1 MSTLTVVGVQG
12 FESISLEELI
22 EQAELLTR
30 VDRKYVVPAAEVGIL
45 MDALAGCARILEVDE
60 GREFGYRST
69 YFDTPQRD
77 SFLSAGRSQ
86 RRRWKVRTRTYLDSG
101 SSWLEVKTRSARD
114 QTMKQRIE
122 HPDAHHLVDGL
133 TPAGRSFVA
142 PLLGPGVAAS
152 VEPVL
157 DTVYRRTTLFLPA
170 SSSRA
175 TIDVH
180 LRWTSLI
187 DGTELE
193 RPAVAVIETKTGS
206 TPSAVD
212 RLMWSHRHRPVRISK
227 FGVGMAALDPQLPRL
242 KWHRA
247 MARHLGLT
255 TNTPRQGEN
264 S

>member
-1 MSTLTVVGVQG
+1 MSASEVVVAQG
-12 FESISLEELI
+12 LEPISLDELI
-22 EQAELLTR
+22 ERAELLTR
-30 VDRKYVVPAAEVGIL
+30 VDRKYVVPAAGAGRLVN
-45 MDALAGCARILEVDE
+45 ALAGAARILEVD
-60 GREFGYRST
+60 GCREFAYRST

-101 SSWLEVKTRSARD
+101 SSWLEVKTRQARD
-114 QTMKQRIE
+114 QTAKRRIE
-122 HPDAHHLVDGL
+122 HPDAHQVDGL
-133 TPAGRSFVA
+133 TPAGEAFVA
-142 PLLGPGVAAS
+142 DSLGTRVAAS

-157 DTVYRRTTLFLPA
+157 DTLYRRTTLFLPA
-170 SSSRA
+170 SSSRT
-175 TIDVH
+175 TIDVD
-180 LRWTSLI
+180 LRWTSLL

-212 RLMWSHRHRPVRISK
+212 RLMWSYGHRPVRISK

-247 MARHLGLT
+247 MDRHLGLT
-255 TNTPRQGEN
+255 TDTPSTRR
-264 S
+264 SL

>member
-1 MSTLTVVGVQG
+1 MSTLTAVGVQSW
-12 FESISLEELI
+12 ESITLEELV

-30 VDRKYVVPAAEVGIL
+30 VDRKYVVPAVDVGIL
-45 MDALAGCARILEVDE
+45 MDGLADSAFVLEVDSR
-60 GREFGYRST
+60 REFGYRST

-77 SFLSAGRSQ
+77 SYLSAGRSR

-114 QTMKQRIE
+114 HTMKQRIE
-122 HPDAHHLVDGL
+122 HPDAHQLDGL
-133 TPAGRSFVA
+133 TPAGGSFVA
-142 PLLGPGVAAS
+142 ALLGPRVAAS

-170 SSSRA
+170 SSSRT
-175 TIDVH
+175 TIDVD

-187 DGTELE
+187 DGTELQ

-212 RLMWSHRHRPVRISK
+212 RLMWSHGHRPVRISK
-227 FGVGMAALDPQLPRL
+227 FGVGMAALDPRLPRL

-247 MARHLGLT
+247 MGRHLGLT
-255 TNTPRQGEN
+255 TNTPRQGEAP
-264 S
+264 